1 MSLWRKSAGYA
12 LGRAFT
18 SFLVFLLLPILTRLL
33 TPEMFGTWQIMAF
46 FAAVVMVMVQLG
58 LDQALFRFYV
68 IDSKN
73 RGRYLAVTYLFV
85 AFASIVMFLIVF
97 ILRNPLRTVLLSRMS
112 SPNLVLLA
120 TLWGI
125 VDAFF
130 FTTTTVF
137 QAEERVSTFV
147 MCDVTRALLGY
158 GMGLFALQAGYGIAG
173 LVWAWI
179 FSALAVLFLVFPL
192 ITKRVASPRP
202 IALVLPM
209 IGYGFPLAIN
219 MLIIKFFTFTDRWL
233 IARLSGLSDVGS
245 YSAGLKIAG
254 IVQAALIPIRYAW
267 LARMFNLYKEGR
279 LKEKLPHF
287 WRQISGF
294 IGFVAVFV
302 IIFAKEIFSLMIGP
316 GYESGRFVI
325 PILAAAFFID
335 ALILVADA
343 GIYVTGKTSL
353 IPAYTFFAMLGNIFL
368 CILWIPRFGV
378 LGAAFAVFV
387 SYALLFFMFWR
398 AGQFLYHVDIPY
410 VKVFSSVVA
419 VILSMI
425 VSAGEFALIVRLPIF
440 VAISTA
446 LILVTGI
453 ERDATAFLKNTIRKR
468 GKK

>member
-147 MCDVTRALLGY
+147 MCDITRALLGY

-179 FSALAVLFLVFPL
+179 FAALAVLFLVFPL
-192 ITKRVASPRP
+192 I
-202 IALVLPM
+202 
-209 IGYGFPLAIN
+209 
-219 MLIIKFFTFTDRWL
+219 ML
-233 IARLSGLSDVGS
+233 
-245 YSAGLKIAG
+245 
-254 IVQAALIPIRYAW
+254 
-267 LARMFNLYKEGR
+267 
-279 LKEKLPHF
+279 
-287 WRQISGF
+287 
-294 IGFVAVFV
+294 
-302 IIFAKEIFSLMIGP
+302 
-316 GYESGRFVI
+316 
-325 PILAAAFFID
+325 
-335 ALILVADA
+335 
-343 GIYVTGKTSL
+343 SL
-353 IPAYTFFAMLGNIFL
+353 I
-368 CILWIPRFGV
+368 
-378 LGAAFAVFV
+378 
-387 SYALLFFMFWR
+387 
-398 AGQFLYHVDIPY
+398 H
-410 VKVFSSVVA
+410 
-419 VILSMI
+419 
-425 VSAGEFALIVRLPIF
+425 
-440 VAISTA
+440 ISEPTRP
-446 LILVTGI
+446 L
-453 ERDATAFLKNTIRKR
+453 
-468 GKK
+468 